1 MSRKRKQ
8 YSSEFKAKVAL
19 TAIKDDET
27 VAQLASRYEIHPT
40 MIHTWKRNLLEGAAN
55 IFDKGNKKDKESEA
69 KVDELYR
76 HIGKLKVERDF
87 LSRKLSL

>member
-19 TAIKDDET
+19 STLKNEET
-27 VAQLASRYEIHPT
+27 VAQLAARYEVHPT
-40 MIHTWKRNLLEGAAN
+40 MIHTWKRSLLEGAAN
-55 IFDKGNKKDKESEA
+55 IFDNGHKRDKQSEA
-69 KVDELYR
+69 KIDELYR

-87 LSRKLSL
+87 LSKKFSL